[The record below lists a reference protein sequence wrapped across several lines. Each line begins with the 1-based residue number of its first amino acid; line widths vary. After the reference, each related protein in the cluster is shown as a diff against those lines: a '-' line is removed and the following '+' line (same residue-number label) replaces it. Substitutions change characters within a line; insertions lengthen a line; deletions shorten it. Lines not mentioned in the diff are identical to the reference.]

1 MPSIIHWRLLLTSV
15 CRFSDN
21 VDLKIARIIGKN
33 IISVVRGESS
43 MIESL
48 RADGTLDDY
57 YVNSMGSH
65 YTEYIGRL
73 ARQLSFK
80 QPDLNF
86 LEIGKCCYS
95 T

>member
-1 MPSIIHWRLLLTSV
+1 MLGIIHWRLLLIAV
-15 CRFSDN
+15 CRFPDN

-33 IISVVRGESS
+33 IIGVVRGESS
-43 MIESL
+43 MLENL

-65 YTEYIGRL
+65 YTGYIGRL

-80 QPDLNF
+80 HPDLNF
-86 LEIGKCCYS
+86 LEIGK
-95 T
+95 